1 MNESNGY
8 TKAPHDIVRSPAL
21 SPTAKVA
28 WLLISGMP
36 PGYLPTRD
44 QWMAMLP
51 CRDKSTW
58 QRAVAELE
66 NAGLVEVEKQGTK
79 RVFRAVLTGEKTTL
93 SKGGKIHPIR
103 GEKTTLKGVEKP
115 PKEGWKNPPYKKT
128 IEEQEEHIV
137 VDAGAGARERFIRE
151 INEGYAVEQACMS
164 LGIDVPTYTML
175 SRQVIAEWQFRD
187 LPDSEWTRMHFLS
200 VMRYKVADIKKQN
213 NNGQAQNP
221 GNRQSAAAGRA
232 ERTAAIARTMAALR
246 AEEGCPQETI
256 R

>member
-28 WLLISGMP
+28 WLLIAGMP

-103 GEKTTLKGVEKP
+103 GEKTTLKWVEKP

-137 VDAGAGARERFIRE
+137 VDAGAGARERFVQE
-151 INEGYAVEQACMS
+151 INECYAVEQACML
-164 LGIDVPTYTML
+164 LGIDAQTYAEL
-175 SRQVIAEWQFRD
+175 SQQVIADWKFRD
-187 LPDSEWTRMHFLS
+187 LPDSEWTRMHLLS
-200 VMRYKVADIKKQN
+200 VMRYKVADFKKQN
-213 NNGQAQNP
+213 NGQTQTTSD
-221 GNRQSAAAGRA
+221 RQPVAAGRA
-232 ERTAAIARTMAALR
+232 ARVAAIARTMAALR
-246 AEEGCPQETI
+246 TEDSLP
-256 R
+256 